1 MHILHTVLF
10 TSPNKENV
18 FNDQNL
24 LLFVGDHFLNI
35 LETLMFDSGGGIVRR
50 NLMSVTLRGQ
60 IVEVF
65 KYCWQGNLNW
75 PLGSCQLCH
84 PLIKLVQKAESRKQ
98 ETGF

>member
-1 MHILHTVLF
+1 
-10 TSPNKENV
+10 
-18 FNDQNL
+18 
-24 LLFVGDHFLNI
+24 
-35 LETLMFDSGGGIVRR
+35 
-50 NLMSVTLRGQ
+50 MSVTLRGQ

-98 ETGF
+98 KAESRKQETRF